1 MLKALDY
8 GYIRTKIWLSNLKDD
23 FTSDERGVSGIVA
36 TVILVLLA
44 VLLAAIFWEKVRDF
58 VKETLWNQVTSNAV
72 FDK

>member
-8 GYIRTKIWLSNLKDD
+8 GYIRTKIWLTNLKND

-44 VLLAAIFWEKVRDF
+44 VLLAAIFWGN
-58 VKETLWNQVTSNAV
+58 VKDLVSDLWENQVKTNAV
-72 FDK
+72 FEK